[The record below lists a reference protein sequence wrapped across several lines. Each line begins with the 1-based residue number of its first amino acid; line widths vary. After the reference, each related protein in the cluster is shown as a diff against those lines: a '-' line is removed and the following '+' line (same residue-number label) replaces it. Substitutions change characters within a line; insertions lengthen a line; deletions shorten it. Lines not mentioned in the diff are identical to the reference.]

1 MVIRYASILA
11 GLLLLS
17 ATAGAV
23 SNEEIR
29 ALIEQRYAGALIGD
43 IEQDSRN
50 GRTVYEVDFEHEG
63 DEYEALISEDG
74 RIIDLYMDEED

>member
-50 GRTVYEVDFEHEG
+50 GRTVYEVDFEHE
-63 DEYEALISEDG
+63 DG